1 MLIDKVCRDLN
12 IKQIFFESIRSLLP
26 YPKNYL
32 IPFLQ
37 DKIFMNRFITTNKF
51 SKLKFDKVIQNW
63 SKDVELRKNKT
74 YHRIYHIDEFW
85 FSRNFYIS
93 AIVSFLYY
101 SYDFLRQIIGLNKK
115 KEIATYSVFTHL
127 RKCISNANS

>member
-1 MLIDKVCRDLN
+1 
-12 IKQIFFESIRSLLP
+12 
-26 YPKNYL
+26 
-32 IPFLQ
+32 
-37 DKIFMNRFITTNKF
+37 MNRFITTNKF

-63 SKDVELRKNKT
+63 SKDVELKKNKT

-115 KEIATYSVFTHL
+115 KEIATYSVL
-127 RKCISNANS
+127 LI